1 MKLLMENW
9 REFLNEEDEEQLE
22 EGLRQ
27 TLMALGLLGASMI
40 GGQSAQA
47 DTTAQPS
54 GEQTHQVQSIP
65 DGHSNVGNIHTF
77 KVSGVTIDFPND
89 SEDVLDTQKEA
100 VMMAK
105 AGLAKALK
113 TTQLSGVTVKPYREG
128 NTIMAIATY
137 TGKTTGSAQQTQT
150 AKPKPATTQSR
161 TSKSDW

>member
-65 DGHSNVGNIHTF
+65 DGHSNVGNVHTF
-77 KVSGVTIDFPND
+77 KVSGVTIDFPD
-89 SEDVLDTQKEA
+89 DPGDVLEAQKEA
-100 VMMAK
+100 VQMAS

-113 TTQLSGVTVKPYREG
+113 TTQLEGVIVKPYREG
-128 NTIMAIATY
+128 NTITAIATY
-137 TGKTTGSAQQTQT
+137 TGKTTGSAQQAQT
-150 AKPKPATTQSR
+150 VKPKPATTQSR